1 MGGPQKLDGLFQGE
15 SESKMDD
22 DWGYPYD
29 LGNHHVRAVDF
40 LRGQFLGGCLI
51 TITWVYGASPCSMA

>member
-29 LGNHHVRAVDF
+29 LGNHHVELMND
-40 LRGQFLGGCLI
+40 
-51 TITWVYGASPCSMA
+51 S